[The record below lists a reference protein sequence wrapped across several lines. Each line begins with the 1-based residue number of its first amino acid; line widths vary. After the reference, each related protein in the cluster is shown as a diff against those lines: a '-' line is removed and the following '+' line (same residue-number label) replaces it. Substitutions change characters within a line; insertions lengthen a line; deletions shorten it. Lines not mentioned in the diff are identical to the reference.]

1 MSSTIAPEKIL
12 RELAEMWTE
21 LAASANGDD
30 GALRACSL
38 TLVTLAEENED
49 FSALGE
55 TLAAL
60 IPEYPARNL
69 VVRLTGAGERSLSE
83 RVYSQCWMP
92 FGQKRKVCC
101 EQVEITASDTA
112 LADLPS
118 VILPLTVADLPVI
131 LWCRSPR
138 IVGMPEFG
146 AIAAM
151 ASRVILD
158 GDALGHIP
166 NPAPGGT
173 RIGDLAW
180 TRLTPWRATLSQI
193 FENRQQLAELPHVS
207 RVIITTAGAPSTR
220 AWYFAAWV
228 LNALADAGVTPEFQ
242 MQSQAG
248 AAPGM
253 KSIELEAGEASVKL
267 ECHDQRLITTAG
279 GMSQCNPLRPP
290 TDYALMR
297 EELRIVGPDAVF
309 ERTLATARRLAG
321 ASK

>member
-12 RELAEMWTE
+12 RELSEMWTE
-21 LAASANGDD
+21 LAASAGGDD

-38 TLVTLAEENED
+38 TLVTLAEEKDD

-60 IPEYPARNL
+60 MPEHPARNL
-69 VVRLTGAGERSLSE
+69 VVQLTGDGERALSE

-101 EQVEITASDTA
+101 EQVEISISDAA

-118 VILPLTVADLPVI
+118 VILPLAVADLPVI
-131 LWCRSPR
+131 VWCRSPR
-138 IVGMPEFG
+138 IVGMPEFA

-151 ASRVILD
+151 ASRVIVD
-158 GDALGHIP
+158 GDALGRIP
-166 NPAPGGT
+166 DAAPSGT
-173 RIGDLAW
+173 RLGDLAW

-207 RVIITTAGAPSTR
+207 RVIITTAGAPSTK

-228 LNALADAGVTPEFQ
+228 LNALADARITPEFE

-248 AAPGM
+248 AAAGL
-253 KSIELEAGEASVKL
+253 KAIELEAGEASVKL

-279 GMSQCNPLRPP
+279 GIAQCNPLRPP
-290 TDYALMR
+290 SDYALMR
-297 EELRIVGPDAVF
+297 EELRIVGADAVF
-309 ERTLATARRLAG
+309 DRALATARRLAG